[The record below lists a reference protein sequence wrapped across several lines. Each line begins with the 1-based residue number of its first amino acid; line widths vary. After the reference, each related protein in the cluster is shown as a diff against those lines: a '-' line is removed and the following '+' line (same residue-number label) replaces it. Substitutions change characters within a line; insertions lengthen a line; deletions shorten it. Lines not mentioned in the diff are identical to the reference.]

1 MRRLLRIEGHPEL
14 ARDPNSGMIVNI
26 NKSNSKRQIA
36 IREQKL
42 KERKEID
49 DMKSDISDIKTMLQ
63 TLIESKSNG

>member
-1 MRRLLRIEGHPEL
+1 
-14 ARDPNSGMIVNI
+14 MIVNI